1 MDESSSSNMSNSIIS
16 KETEVSS
23 SFESQKQT
31 TKDLNSTIITS
42 IILNLKELIEENEQ
56 KNNNKKNYRDIF
68 YLPKIPIISLDDYV
82 RRLFIMTKM
91 EISSLIISIMYIDRF
106 CDKFDYVLNLYN
118 IYKLILVTCL
128 ISIKYNEDIF
138 IGTKQYSEIA
148 GVSVRDLNI
157 LEYQMFVLLDYNLFI
172 ENEYYQQYYDYFL
185 KYKKNKDKKD

>member
-1 MDESSSSNMSNSIIS
+1 
-16 KETEVSS
+16 
-23 SFESQKQT
+23 
-31 TKDLNSTIITS
+31 
-42 IILNLKELIEENEQ
+42 
-56 KNNNKKNYRDIF
+56 
-68 YLPKIPIISLDDYV
+68 
-82 RRLFIMTKM
+82 MTKM

-106 CDKFDYVLNLYN
+106 CDRYGYVLNLYN

>member
-1 MDESSSSNMSNSIIS
+1 MDESSLSNMSNSIIS

>member
-1 MDESSSSNMSNSIIS
+1 MDESSLSNMSNSIIS

-185 KYKKNKDKKD
+185 KYKKNEDKKD

>member
-1 MDESSSSNMSNSIIS
+1 
-16 KETEVSS
+16 
-23 SFESQKQT
+23 
-31 TKDLNSTIITS
+31 
-42 IILNLKELIEENEQ
+42 
-56 KNNNKKNYRDIF
+56 
-68 YLPKIPIISLDDYV
+68 
-82 RRLFIMTKM
+82 
-91 EISSLIISIMYIDRF
+91 MYIDRF